1 MDIRQLRTF
10 SCVAELGSLSKAS
23 DTLRVAQP
31 ALSRQIKLLEHE
43 LRAEL
48 FTRNGRGMV
57 LTDAGRLLLARTAG
71 IVRQIDQ
78 VRDEIQSAGGP
89 PSGRVVLGLVP
100 TVSCVISARLARR
113 TVDTYPGISL
123 CIVESYSGH
132 LMEWLHRGEMD
143 LALIYGP
150 SSDLHLT
157 VQSLGRDPIVAVGPR
172 GSGLSQKK
180 QVDIGWL
187 LRQRLVLPSHSHG
200 LRALIEQ
207 AAAKKK
213 LKLDVKLEAD
223 SFRVL
228 TSLVEEGLGY
238 TLLPPSSVRSEVA
251 SGRLETAAIAKPA
264 PMRELTLASP
274 IDHPGSTAI
283 TLVSELLRSELTACR
298 EEGLWDIKLA

>member
-1 MDIRQLRTF
+1 MDLRQLRTF
-10 SCVAELGSLSKAS
+10 SCVAELGSISKAS

-57 LTDAGRLLLARTAG
+57 LTEAGRLLLARTAG

-78 VRDEIQSAGGP
+78 VRDEIQSSGGP

-113 TVDTYPGISL
+113 TVDRYPGISL

-143 LALIYGP
+143 LAVIYGP

-157 VQSLGRDPIVAVGPR
+157 VQSLGRETIVAVGPR
-172 GSGLSQKK
+172 GSGLAQRK

-238 TLLPPSSVRSEVA
+238 TLLPPSSVRNEVA
-251 SGRLETAAIAKPA
+251 AGRLEAAAISKPA

-283 TLVSELLRSELTACR
+283 ALVTELLRDEIKACR
-298 EEGLWDIKLA
+298 EDGLWDIKLA

>member
-1 MDIRQLRTF
+1 MLNCYSVLTCIPRLASMDFRQLRTF

-78 VRDEIQSAGGP
+78 IRDDIQSSGGP

-113 TVDTYPGISL
+113 TVESYPGISL

-132 LMEWLHRGEMD
+132 LIEWLHRGQMD
-143 LALIYGP
+143 LAVIYGP
-150 SSDLHLT
+150 SADLHLS
-157 VQSLGRDPIVAVGPR
+157 VQSLGRDKI
-172 GSGLSQKK
+172 
-180 QVDIGWL
+180 
-187 LRQRLVLPSHSHG
+187 
-200 LRALIEQ
+200 
-207 AAAKKK
+207 
-213 LKLDVKLEAD
+213 EAD

-238 TLLPPSSVRSEVA
+238 ALLPPSSVRQEVA
-251 SGRLETAAIAKPA
+251 DGRLEIATISKPA
-264 PMRELTLASP
+264 PMRE
-274 IDHPGSTAI
+274 
-283 TLVSELLRSELTACR
+283 
-298 EEGLWDIKLA
+298 

>member
-43 LRAEL
+43 LRADL

-113 TVDTYPGISL
+113 TVDRYPGISL

-157 VQSLGRDPIVAVGPR
+157 VQSLGRDHVVAVGPR
-172 GSGLSQKK
+172 GSGLAQKK

-187 LRQRLVLPSHSHG
+187 LKQRLVLPSHSHG

-238 TLLPPSSVRSEVA
+238 TLLPPSSVRNEVM
-251 SGRLETAAIAKPA
+251 SGRLETAALAKPA

-283 TLVSELLRSELTACR
+283 ALITELIRDEISACR

>member
-113 TVDTYPGISL
+113 TVDRYPGISL

-172 GSGLSQKK
+172 GGGLVQKK

-187 LRQRLVLPSHSHG
+187 LKQTLVLPSHSHG

-213 LKLDVKLEAD
+213 LKLNVRLEAD

-238 TLLPPSSVRSEVA
+238 SLLPPSSVRNEVA
-251 SGRLETAAIAKPA
+251 DGRLEAAAIAKPA

-283 TLVSELLRSELTACR
+283 MLVSELLRDELIACR

>member
-113 TVDTYPGISL
+113 TVDRYPGISL

-172 GSGLSQKK
+172 GSGLAQRK

-187 LRQRLVLPSHSHG
+187 LKQRLVLPSHSHG

-238 TLLPPSSVRSEVA
+238 TLLPPSSVRNEVA
-251 SGRLETAAIAKPA
+251 AGRLETAAIAKPA